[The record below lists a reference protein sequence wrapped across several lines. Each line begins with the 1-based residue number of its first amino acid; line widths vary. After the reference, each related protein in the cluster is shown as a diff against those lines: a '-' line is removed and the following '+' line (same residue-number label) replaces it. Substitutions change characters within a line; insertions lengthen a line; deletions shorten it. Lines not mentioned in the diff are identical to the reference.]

1 MGRAQLNIDLDRTI
15 SLVLILTIFLVKPIH
30 IIKLVLQVYR
40 QGDEFLWLGLFR
52 PLAHEGGP

>member
-40 QGDEFLWLGLFR
+40 QGDEFL
-52 PLAHEGGP
+52 